1 MEDAIGKLIEPAAD
15 TGYVCDAGVAMTWVQ
30 MTANLEP
37 EFYPANEVMYRDLLW
52 AFGAVRRRDG
62 SFPFSGRGAAP
73 APARTPGGGGA
84 GVDAAMAR
92 TAFVAVSARRLLP
105 TLGANGFHGWSPVPF
120 T

>member
-15 TGYVCDAGVAMTWVQ
+15 TGYVCDAGVAMTWLQ

-62 SFPFSGRGAAP
+62 SFRFRGAGRRRPQRGRP
-73 APARTPGGGGA
+73 ATEVPEWTRPW
-84 GVDAAMAR
+84 R
-92 TAFVAVSARRLLP
+92 ELP
-105 TLGANGFHGWSPVPF
+105 SLP
-120 T
+120 